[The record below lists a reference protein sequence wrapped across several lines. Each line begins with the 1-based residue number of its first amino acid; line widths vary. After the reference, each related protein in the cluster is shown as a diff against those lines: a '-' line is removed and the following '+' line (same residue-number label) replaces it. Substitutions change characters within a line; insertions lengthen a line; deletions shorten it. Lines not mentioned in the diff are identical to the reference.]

1 MNDLFTEIYLN
12 YYNVVYR
19 VAYNYTLNRYDS
31 EDIVQQTFAKLY
43 KNISKFQRVN
53 EDTKSWLLRVTINE
67 SKNYLLSSW
76 KRKNDLKEDLEIF
89 GIKENESTLFY
100 DLKKIPQKYRIVL
113 YLYYFEGYNIKE
125 ISKILKITESNTKQR
140 LKRGKEKLKIE
151 MESGVI

>member
-1 MNDLFTEIYLN
+1 MNDLFTKIYLN
-12 YYNVVYR
+12 YYNIVYR

-43 KNISKFQRVN
+43 KNISKFQSVN